1 MSKYFYVY
9 ILTNKYNRVL
19 YTGITNDLRRRIYEH
34 KNKLLNGFTKKYNTD
49 KLIYF
54 EDFTNVHF
62 ALRREKE
69 IKGWIRNKKIELINS
84 FNSDWKDLSEN
95 L

>member
-49 KLIYF
+49 KLVYF
-54 EDFTNVHF
+54 EYFTNVHF